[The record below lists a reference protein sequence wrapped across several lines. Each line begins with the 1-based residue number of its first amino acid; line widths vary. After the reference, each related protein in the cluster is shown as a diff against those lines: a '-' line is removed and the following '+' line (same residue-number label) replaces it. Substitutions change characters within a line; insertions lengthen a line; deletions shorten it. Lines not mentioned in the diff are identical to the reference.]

1 MAPPLRLTSTNLE
14 DTTFITKP
22 RPMAGVFSK
31 LLYMKSPVRN
41 MFDGIASRYDFLN
54 HFLSCYQDVL
64 WRRYCC
70 NSLKKMV
77 AADSVEAPGTVP
89 GSVTA
94 SGTVSAKETAP
105 EIETA
110 RGMRTVRLLDL
121 CGGTGDFAN
130 TFRKIFEGGG
140 SSPQGGTAQSLSQK
154 GTERCTSQKGTA
166 RGFCVE
172 PAVIGDFSYGMLAE
186 VKPKK
191 IDAYAVQLD
200 AMKMPFADCR
210 FDVILNGFGMRNVPD
225 ARGALMESYRVLD
238 AGGYLCVLEF
248 FSPRNLFNKFF
259 YKVLAPLF
267 IPVMGA
273 FFSGKRDAYEYLVNS
288 IIRFL
293 PVDEFCKMA
302 EECGFEV
309 KKVKMFDGGIS
320 FGVFLRKP
328 VSAS

>member
-1 MAPPLRLTSTNLE
+1 
-14 DTTFITKP
+14 
-22 RPMAGVFSK
+22 
-31 LLYMKSPVRN
+31 MKSPVRK

-70 NSLKKMV
+70 KRLKKMM
-77 AADSVEAPGTVP
+77 AAGMLAEKSIG
-89 GSVTA
+89 
-94 SGTVSAKETAP
+94 ETP
-105 EIETA
+105 
-110 RGMRTVRLLDL
+110 RDLNKVRLLDL

-130 TFRKIFEGGG
+130 TFRKIFESG
-140 SSPQGGTAQSLSQK
+140 
-154 GTERCTSQKGTA
+154 CVCA
-166 RGFCVE
+166 RDFVVD

-191 IDAYAVQLD
+191 IDAHAVQLD
-200 AMKMPFADCR
+200 AMKMPFAER
-210 FDVILNGFGMRNVPD
+210 QFDVILNGFGMRNVPD
-225 ARGALMESYRVLD
+225 ARGALMESFRVLD

-273 FFSGKRDAYEYLVNS
+273 FFSGKREAYEYLVNS

-293 PVDEFCKMA
+293 PVDQFCKMA

-309 KKVKMFDGGIS
+309 KQVKMFDGGIS

-328 VSAS
+328 GNA

>member
-1 MAPPLRLTSTNLE
+1 
-14 DTTFITKP
+14 
-22 RPMAGVFSK
+22 
-31 LLYMKSPVRN
+31 MKSPVRH

-70 NSLKKMV
+70 KYLKKLMADGNAPGNAGCMTGKAT
-77 AADSVEAPGTVP
+77 AADVAVENADGNAGFAKNVP
-89 GSVTA
+89 R
-94 SGTVSAKETAP
+94 
-105 EIETA
+105 I
-110 RGMRTVRLLDL
+110 VRLLDL
-121 CGGTGDFAN
+121 CGGTGDFAH
-130 TFRKIFEGGG
+130 TFRKIFEG
-140 SSPQGGTAQSLSQK
+140 SRDACKCLTNAVPQN
-154 GTERCTSQKGTA
+154 GTA
-166 RGFCVE
+166 RGFVVD

-191 IDAYAVQLD
+191 IDAHAVQLD
-200 AMKMPFADCR
+200 AMKMPFAER
-210 FDVILNGFGMRNVPD
+210 QFDVILNGFGMRNVPD
-225 ARGALMESYRVLD
+225 ARGALLESYRVLD

-273 FFSGKRDAYEYLVNS
+273 FFSGKRDAYDYLVNS
-288 IIRFL
+288 ILRFL
-293 PVDEFCKMA
+293 PVDDFCKMA

-320 FGVFLRKP
+320 FGVFLHKP

>member
-1 MAPPLRLTSTNLE
+1 
-14 DTTFITKP
+14 
-22 RPMAGVFSK
+22 
-31 LLYMKSPVRN
+31 

-70 NSLKKMV
+70 KRLKKMMG
-77 AADSVEAPGTVP
+77 AEWREEMPGLLGKTP
-89 GSVTA
+89 L
-94 SGTVSAKETAP
+94 SGMQAEMP
-105 EIETA
+105 
-110 RGMRTVRLLDL
+110 RGLNKVRLLDL
-121 CGGTGDFAN
+121 CGGTGDFAD
-130 TFRKIFEGGG
+130 TFRKIFESGCKCK
-140 SSPQGGTAQSLSQK
+140 SVCKCESQ
-154 GTERCTSQKGTA
+154 TEMPRD
-166 RGFCVE
+166 FVVD

-191 IDAYAVQLD
+191 IDAHAVQLD
-200 AMKMPFADCR
+200 AMKMPFAER
-210 FDVILNGFGMRNVPD
+210 QFDVILNGFGMRNVPD

-293 PVDEFCKMA
+293 PVDQFCKMA

-309 KKVKMFDGGIS
+309 KQVKMFDGGIS
-320 FGVFLRKP
+320 FGVFLHKP
-328 VSAS
+328 GNA

>member
-1 MAPPLRLTSTNLE
+1 
-14 DTTFITKP
+14 
-22 RPMAGVFSK
+22 
-31 LLYMKSPVRN
+31 MKSPVRK

-70 NSLKKMV
+70 KYLKKLMATGMLAEKSQAVESV
-77 AADSVEAPGTVP
+77 AEKSLSEMPLSEMP
-89 GSVTA
+89 
-94 SGTVSAKETAP
+94 
-105 EIETA
+105 
-110 RGMRTVRLLDL
+110 RGLNKVRLLDL
-121 CGGTGDFAN
+121 CGGTGDFADM
-130 TFRKIFEGGG
+130 FRKIFERKSCSKCG
-140 SSPQGGTAQSLSQK
+140 SSCACVSQNGTSREDSL
-154 GTERCTSQKGTA
+154 QKGTA
-166 RGFCVE
+166 REFVVD

-191 IDAYAVQLD
+191 IDAHAVQLD
-200 AMKMPFADCR
+200 AMKIPFAER
-210 FDVILNGFGMRNVPD
+210 QFDIILNGFGMRNVPD
-225 ARGALMESYRVLD
+225 ARGALLESYRVLD

-293 PVDEFCKMA
+293 PVDDFCKMA

-320 FGVFLRKP
+320 FGVFLHKP
-328 VSAS
+328 VSAA

>member
-1 MAPPLRLTSTNLE
+1 
-14 DTTFITKP
+14 
-22 RPMAGVFSK
+22 
-31 LLYMKSPVRN
+31 MKSPVRK

-70 NSLKKMV
+70 KRLKKMMG
-77 AADSVEAPGTVP
+77 AEWRDEMPGLLGKTP
-89 GSVTA
+89 F
-94 SGTVSAKETAP
+94 SGMP
-105 EIETA
+105 
-110 RGMRTVRLLDL
+110 RGLNKVRLLDL
-121 CGGTGDFAN
+121 CGGTGDFAD
-130 TFRKIFEGGG
+130 TFRNIFESGCKCKNV
-140 SSPQGGTAQSLSQK
+140 SQN
-154 GTERCTSQKGTA
+154 GASRVETS
-166 RGFCVE
+166 RDFVVD

-191 IDAYAVQLD
+191 IDAHAVQLD
-200 AMKMPFADCR
+200 AMKMPFAECQ

-238 AGGYLCVLEF
+238 VGGYLCVLEF

-293 PVDEFCKMA
+293 PVDQFCKMA

-309 KKVKMFDGGIS
+309 KQVKMFDGGIS
-320 FGVFLRKP
+320 FGVFLHKP
-328 VSAS
+328 GNA

>member
-1 MAPPLRLTSTNLE
+1 
-14 DTTFITKP
+14 
-22 RPMAGVFSK
+22 
-31 LLYMKSPVRN
+31 MKSPVRK

-70 NSLKKMV
+70 KRLKKMM
-77 AADSVEAPGTVP
+77 AAGMLAEKSIG
-89 GSVTA
+89 
-94 SGTVSAKETAP
+94 ETP
-105 EIETA
+105 
-110 RGMRTVRLLDL
+110 RDLNKVRLLDL

-130 TFRKIFEGGG
+130 TFRKIFESG
-140 SSPQGGTAQSLSQK
+140 
-154 GTERCTSQKGTA
+154 CVCA
-166 RGFCVE
+166 RDFVVDL
-172 PAVIGDFSYGMLAE
+172 AVIGDFSYGMLAE

-191 IDAYAVQLD
+191 IDAHAVQLD
-200 AMKMPFADCR
+200 AMKMPFAER
-210 FDVILNGFGMRNVPD
+210 QFDVILNGFGMRNVPD

-238 AGGYLCVLEF
+238 EGGYLCVLEF

-293 PVDEFCKMA
+293 PVDQFCKMA

-309 KKVKMFDGGIS
+309 KQVKMFDGGIS

-328 VSAS
+328 GNA

>member
-1 MAPPLRLTSTNLE
+1 
-14 DTTFITKP
+14 
-22 RPMAGVFSK
+22 
-31 LLYMKSPVRN
+31 

-70 NSLKKMV
+70 KSLKKMM
-77 AADSVEAPGTVP
+77 AADMFTEKSQADESRDEMPLEKSISKMP
-89 GSVTA
+89 L
-94 SGTVSAKETAP
+94 EMP
-105 EIETA
+105 
-110 RGMRTVRLLDL
+110 RGLNKVRLLDL

-130 TFRKIFEGGG
+130 TFRKIFESGCKCE
-140 SSPQGGTAQSLSQK
+140 S
-154 GTERCTSQKGTA
+154 A
-166 RGFCVE
+166 RDFVVD

-191 IDAYAVQLD
+191 IDAHAVQLD
-200 AMKMPFADCR
+200 AMKMPFAEGQ

-225 ARGALMESYRVLD
+225 ARGALLESYRVLD

-293 PVDEFCKMA
+293 PVDAFCKMA

-328 VSAS
+328 ESAA

>member
-1 MAPPLRLTSTNLE
+1 
-14 DTTFITKP
+14 
-22 RPMAGVFSK
+22 
-31 LLYMKSPVRN
+31 MKSPVRK

-70 NSLKKMV
+70 KRLKKMI
-77 AADSVEAPGTVP
+77 AAGMLAEKSIDEMPLSKLQDEMP
-89 GSVTA
+89 
-94 SGTVSAKETAP
+94 
-105 EIETA
+105 
-110 RGMRTVRLLDL
+110 RGLNKVRLLDL
-121 CGGTGDFAN
+121 CGGTGDFAD
-130 TFRKIFEGGG
+130 TFRKIFESGCKCKNV
-140 SSPQGGTAQSLSQK
+140 SQN
-154 GTERCTSQKGTA
+154 GASR
-166 RGFCVE
+166 VE
-172 PAVIGDFSYGMLAE
+172 TPRDFVVDPAVIGDFSYGMLAE

-191 IDAYAVQLD
+191 IDAHAVQLD
-200 AMKMPFADCR
+200 AMKMPFAER
-210 FDVILNGFGMRNVPD
+210 QFDVILNGFGMRNVPD

-238 AGGYLCVLEF
+238 VGGYLCVLEF

-293 PVDEFCKMA
+293 PVDQFCKMA

-309 KKVKMFDGGIS
+309 KQVKMFDGGIS

-328 VSAS
+328 GNA

>member
-1 MAPPLRLTSTNLE
+1 
-14 DTTFITKP
+14 
-22 RPMAGVFSK
+22 
-31 LLYMKSPVRN
+31 

-70 NSLKKMV
+70 KRLKKMM
-77 AADSVEAPGTVP
+77 AAGILAEKPNDEMPLSKLQDEMPR
-89 GSVTA
+89 GSN
-94 SGTVSAKETAP
+94 K
-105 EIETA
+105 
-110 RGMRTVRLLDL
+110 VRLLDL

-130 TFRKIFEGGG
+130 TFRKIFESGCGCACK
-140 SSPQGGTAQSLSQK
+140 SASQN
-154 GTERCTSQKGTA
+154 GASRD
-166 RGFCVE
+166 FVVD

-191 IDAYAVQLD
+191 IDAHAVQLD
-200 AMKMPFADCR
+200 AMKMPFAER
-210 FDVILNGFGMRNVPD
+210 QFDVILNGFGMRNVPD
-225 ARGALMESYRVLD
+225 ARGALLESYRVLD
-238 AGGYLCVLEF
+238 AGGFLCVLEF

-293 PVDEFCKMA
+293 PVDQFCKMA

-309 KKVKMFDGGIS
+309 KQVKMFDGGIS
-320 FGVFLRKP
+320 FGVFLHKP
-328 VSAS
+328 GNA

>member
-1 MAPPLRLTSTNLE
+1 MKIQVAFFIST
-14 DTTFITKP
+14 FC
-22 RPMAGVFSK
+22 
-31 LLYMKSPVRN
+31 YMKSPVRK

-70 NSLKKMV
+70 KRLKKMV
-77 AADSVEAPGTVP
+77 SAGLLAEKPQAVESQDKTPRDLN
-89 GSVTA
+89 
-94 SGTVSAKETAP
+94 K
-105 EIETA
+105 
-110 RGMRTVRLLDL
+110 VRLLDL

-130 TFRKIFEGGG
+130 TFRKIFERKYCCLPRTLRGN
-140 SSPQGGTAQSLSQK
+140 ACENASQK
-154 GTERCTSQKGTA
+154 GAVQVSMQNGASRD
-166 RGFCVE
+166 FVVD

-191 IDAYAVQLD
+191 INAHAVQLD
-200 AMKMPFADCR
+200 AMKMPFAECQ

-309 KKVKMFDGGIS
+309 KQVKMFDGGIS
-320 FGVFLRKP
+320 FGVFLHKLGN
-328 VSAS
+328 A

>member
-1 MAPPLRLTSTNLE
+1 
-14 DTTFITKP
+14 
-22 RPMAGVFSK
+22 
-31 LLYMKSPVRN
+31 

-70 NSLKKMV
+70 KRLKKMV
-77 AADSVEAPGTVP
+77 GESPR
-89 GSVTA
+89 GSN
-94 SGTVSAKETAP
+94 
-105 EIETA
+105 
-110 RGMRTVRLLDL
+110 TVRLLDL
-121 CGGTGDFAN
+121 CGGTGDFAD
-130 TFRKIFEGGG
+130 TFRKIFESGCKC
-140 SSPQGGTAQSLSQK
+140 ACKCASQN
-154 GTERCTSQKGTA
+154 GASRDGTA
-166 RGFCVE
+166 RGFVVD

-191 IDAYAVQLD
+191 IDAHAVQLD
-200 AMKMPFADCR
+200 AMKMPFAER
-210 FDVILNGFGMRNVPD
+210 QFDVILNGFGMRNVPD
-225 ARGALMESYRVLD
+225 ARGALLESYRVLD

-293 PVDEFCKMA
+293 PVDQFCKMA

-309 KKVKMFDGGIS
+309 KQVKMFDGGIS
-320 FGVFLRKP
+320 FGVFLHKP
-328 VSAS
+328 GNA

>member
-1 MAPPLRLTSTNLE
+1 
-14 DTTFITKP
+14 
-22 RPMAGVFSK
+22 
-31 LLYMKSPVRN
+31 MKSPVRK

-70 NSLKKMV
+70 KNLKKMIM
-77 AADSVEAPGTVP
+77 ADDADTASRNAP
-89 GSVTA
+89 GSVSAMGTA
-94 SGTVSAKETAP
+94 HDSDG
-105 EIETA
+105 TA
-110 RGMRTVRLLDL
+110 RKVRLLDL

-130 TFRKIFEGGG
+130 TFRKIFEG
-140 SSPQGGTAQSLSQK
+140 
-154 GTERCTSQKGTA
+154 RCADK
-166 RGFCVE
+166 FNVN
-172 PAVIGDFSYGMLAE
+172 PAVIGDFSFGMLSE

-191 IDAYAVQLD
+191 IDAFAVQLD
-200 AMKMPFADCR
+200 AMKMSFAENQ

-293 PVDEFCKMA
+293 PVDKFCEMA
-302 EECGFEV
+302 KECGFEV

-328 VSAS
+328 VGAP

>member
-1 MAPPLRLTSTNLE
+1 MMAAEAQAAENAPGS
-14 DTTFITKP
+14 
-22 RPMAGVFSK
+22 AGVAGSAD
-31 LLYMKSPVRN
+31 VAVGAARN
-41 MFDGIASRYDFLN
+41 
-54 HFLSCYQDVL
+54 
-64 WRRYCC
+64 
-70 NSLKKMV
+70 
-77 AADSVEAPGTVP
+77 
-89 GSVTA
+89 
-94 SGTVSAKETAP
+94 
-105 EIETA
+105 
-110 RGMRTVRLLDL
+110 VRLLDL

-130 TFRKIFEGGG
+130 TFRKIFEGKRCACKCMDR
-140 SSPQGGTAQSLSQK
+140 SHLQNGTAY
-154 GTERCTSQKGTA
+154 
-166 RGFCVE
+166 GFRVD

-191 IDAYAVQLD
+191 IDAHAVQLD
-200 AMKMPFADCR
+200 AMKMPFAER
-210 FDVILNGFGMRNVPD
+210 QFDVILNGFGMRNVPD

-273 FFSGKRDAYEYLVNS
+273 FFSGKREAYEYLVNS

-320 FGVFLRKP
+320 FGVFLHKP
-328 VSAS
+328 VSAK

>member
-1 MAPPLRLTSTNLE
+1 
-14 DTTFITKP
+14 
-22 RPMAGVFSK
+22 
-31 LLYMKSPVRN
+31 MKSPVRK

-70 NSLKKMV
+70 KQLKKMV
-77 AADSVEAPGTVP
+77 DASRAGEMAEVAKIVP
-89 GSVTA
+89 
-94 SGTVSAKETAP
+94 
-105 EIETA
+105 
-110 RGMRTVRLLDL
+110 RNVRLLDL

-130 TFRKIFEGGG
+130 TFRKIFEG
-140 SSPQGGTAQSLSQK
+140 PRA
-154 GTERCTSQKGTA
+154 
-166 RGFCVE
+166 FIVD

-191 IDAYAVQLD
+191 IDAHAVQLD
-200 AMKMPFADCR
+200 AMKMPFAER
-210 FDVILNGFGMRNVPD
+210 QFDVILNGFGMRNVPD
-225 ARGALMESYRVLD
+225 ARGALLESYRVLD

-320 FGVFLRKP
+320 FGVFLHKP
-328 VSAS
+328 VSAA

>member
-1 MAPPLRLTSTNLE
+1 
-14 DTTFITKP
+14 
-22 RPMAGVFSK
+22 
-31 LLYMKSPVRN
+31 MKSPVRK

-64 WRRYCC
+64 WRRSCC
-70 NSLKKMV
+70 KRLKKMMG
-77 AADSVEAPGTVP
+77 AELRDEMPGLLGKTP
-89 GSVTA
+89 LSGMPRGSN
-94 SGTVSAKETAP
+94 K
-105 EIETA
+105 
-110 RGMRTVRLLDL
+110 VRLLDL
-121 CGGTGDFAN
+121 CGGTGDFAD
-130 TFRKIFEGGG
+130 TFRKIFESGCKCKNV
-140 SSPQGGTAQSLSQK
+140 SQN
-154 GTERCTSQKGTA
+154 GASRVETS
-166 RGFCVE
+166 RNFVVD

-191 IDAYAVQLD
+191 IDAHAVQLD
-200 AMKMPFADCR
+200 AMKMPFAER
-210 FDVILNGFGMRNVPD
+210 QFDVILNGFGMRNVPD

-238 AGGYLCVLEF
+238 EGGYLCVLEF

-293 PVDEFCKMA
+293 PVDQFCKMA

-309 KKVKMFDGGIS
+309 KQVKMFDGGIS

-328 VSAS
+328 GKA

>member
-1 MAPPLRLTSTNLE
+1 
-14 DTTFITKP
+14 
-22 RPMAGVFSK
+22 
-31 LLYMKSPVRN
+31 MKSPVRK

-70 NSLKKMV
+70 KRLKKMM
-77 AADSVEAPGTVP
+77 AA
-89 GSVTA
+89 
-94 SGTVSAKETAP
+94 
-105 EIETA
+105 
-110 RGMRTVRLLDL
+110 GMLAEKSIDEMPLSKLQDEMPRDLNKVRLLDL

-130 TFRKIFEGGG
+130 TFRKIFESGCKCGC
-140 SSPQGGTAQSLSQK
+140 ACKCVSQN
-154 GTERCTSQKGTA
+154 GASRD
-166 RGFCVE
+166 FVVD

-191 IDAYAVQLD
+191 IDAHAVQLD
-200 AMKMPFADCR
+200 AMRMPFAER
-210 FDVILNGFGMRNVPD
+210 QFDVILNGFGMRNVPD
-225 ARGALMESYRVLD
+225 ARGALLESYRVLD
-238 AGGYLCVLEF
+238 EGGYLCVLEF

-293 PVDEFCKMA
+293 PVDQNAALKSSKSRCLMA
-302 EECGFEV
+302 EFRLACSCTSRV
-309 KKVKMFDGGIS
+309 KHEPLCAWSDG
-320 FGVFLRKP
+320 R
-328 VSAS
+328 

>member
-1 MAPPLRLTSTNLE
+1 
-14 DTTFITKP
+14 
-22 RPMAGVFSK
+22 
-31 LLYMKSPVRN
+31 MKSPVRK

-70 NSLKKMV
+70 KYLKKLMAV
-77 AADSVEAPGTVP
+77 DGI
-89 GSVTA
+89 
-94 SGTVSAKETAP
+94 AP
-105 EIETA
+105 ENAGCMTSKGPKVADNAVENA
-110 RGMRTVRLLDL
+110 RKVRLLDL

-130 TFRKIFEGGG
+130 TFRKIFEGGCACC
-140 SSPQGGTAQSLSQK
+140 SAKAYP
-154 GTERCTSQKGTA
+154 QKGTA
-166 RGFCVE
+166 QFLSQNGTAHEFVVE

-191 IDAYAVQLD
+191 IDAHAVQLD
-200 AMKMPFADCR
+200 AMKMPFAER
-210 FDVILNGFGMRNVPD
+210 QFDVILNGFGMRNVPD
-225 ARGALMESYRVLD
+225 ARGALLESYRVLD

-293 PVDEFCKMA
+293 PVDDFCKMA

-320 FGVFLRKP
+320 FGVFLHKP